1 MTAPQRGLEAPH
13 RRASR
18 SFSRLTERAAVTA
31 YRGTAAVLGRVPQR
45 PASAVV
51 GRFSQVSY
59 LVWPTRR
66 RWSNLNFARVLGR
79 EPDDPAVRRL
89 ALDAYRT
96 YGRYLV
102 ELMRLPS
109 RPLDEVAD
117 LIDDETVDALKAEW
131 EATERGLIITIPHVG
146 NNEAAAAGLVR
157 HGLPINGLADDSSFP
172 ELLELL
178 TRQRE
183 AFGVKTIYW
192 KNIREIFSV
201 LRRGEILVL
210 LIDWGYRPDGIP
222 VRLFDHWTTLPAGP
236 ATLAARTGVPI
247 LPVSVQRTADG
258 RYRLDTDE
266 FITVPSTEP
275 ADLQRATQRV
285 ADAVE
290 RAVAVAPEQWYSFK
304 PMWPATP
311 EESEALARRASEML
325 RDGIATGAAAGGG
338 VELDDVTP
346 IESRSSAEAPG

>member
-1 MTAPQRGLEAPH
+1 
-13 RRASR
+13 
-18 SFSRLTERAAVTA
+18 
-31 YRGTAAVLGRVPQR
+31 VLGRVPER

-51 GRFSQVSY
+51 GRFSQASY

-66 RWSNLNFARVLGR
+66 RWSNLNFSRVLGR
-79 EPDDPAVRRL
+79 EPGDPAVRRL

-109 RPLDEVAD
+109 RPLEEIVELLDEGDVAD
-117 LIDDETVDALKAEW
+117 LKAQW
-131 EATERGLIITIPHVG
+131 QASGRGLIITIPPVG

-157 HGLPINGLADDSSFP
+157 HGLPINGLADDTAFP

-192 KNIREIFSV
+192 KNIREIFGV

-222 VRLFDHWTTLPAGP
+222 VRLFGHWTTLPAGP

-247 LPVSVQRTADG
+247 LPVSVQRTPDG
-258 RYRLDTDE
+258 RYRLDSE
-266 FITVPSTEP
+266 SFIEVPSNDP
-275 ADLQRATQRV
+275 ASIQRATQQV
-285 ADAVE
+285 ADALE
-290 RAVAVAPEQWYSFK
+290 RAVSVAPAQWYSFK
-304 PMWPATP
+304 PMWPSTPAESDMLAT
-311 EESEALARRASEML
+311 RAVEML
-325 RDGIATGAAAGGG
+325 APSGAPPAGIDIDGAPAAPHP
-338 VELDDVTP
+338 T
-346 IESRSSAEAPG
+346 EAPA